1 MIKTA
6 MGNRERPKIILP
18 VDAAAMSPESQKVVL
33 PFPVDFISLEFTPFC
48 PDWISETKARQLK
61 AGLDPNVGVI
71 GVFGTGSVNQML
83 YLLSEGIVDLV
94 YCPGLAPRDQ
104 LRITETR
111 PNPLILS
118 ADANSVGFGGA
129 VPRYFCFSF
138 LPAEEV
144 LKSLLLP
151 YLLILS
157 TGDESAPAV
166 LDSDTPPFGL
176 WLPRLTTASA
186 KHMDKLIELLYTK

>member
-1 MIKTA
+1 
-6 MGNRERPKIILP
+6 MGNRERPQIILP
-18 VDAAAMSPESQKVVL
+18 VDAAAMAPENQKVVL

-48 PDWISETKARQLK
+48 PDWISETKAKQLK
-61 AGLDPNVGVI
+61 AGLDPNIGVI
-71 GVFGTGSVNQML
+71 GVFGGGSVNQIL

-104 LRITETR
+104 LRIAETR
-111 PNPLILS
+111 PNPLILPAS
-118 ADANSVGFGGA
+118 AANPVGFGGA
-129 VPRYFCFSF
+129 VPRYHCFSV

-144 LKSLLLP
+144 LKSLPLP
-151 YLLILS
+151 YLLILD
-157 TGDESAPAV
+157 TEDESARAV

-186 KHMDKLIELLYTK
+186 KNMDKLIDLLYPK